1 MNRINKALML
11 LVLLFVSVVTAS
23 AQDASYK
30 IHKYNSNDGGILI
43 SITPNGKWAIVRLGT
58 SSGGGTATPKLYNVE
73 TDEVF
78 EVKFNDRLFNA
89 NAVSDDG
96 NVVVGSFQNRIAIFN
111 RAENKVTPV
120 PFPNN
125 WSVGE
130 LTSITPDGKFAIGYL
145 SGYVGPEITDPS
157 INVNGLSGDY
167 WFSTLL
173 VDVEKGT
180 VIDTPNL
187 PTGDRFGHNQNAI
200 KFSAISPDG
209 RYILGE
215 REWYMPG
222 EGFVFVYDTQKHDWT
237 PVGFKRNG
245 NRLEAVEGIEYID
258 FPVMSPNG
266 KYVGGTAI
274 KFNDNGDAFATESK
288 MPFRYNVET
297 DELTLFEGSESSGL
311 DVGAIDNNGTV
322 FGHPD
327 NGSPLR
333 DFRVFYKDKYWI
345 TMNQLCKQ
353 VYGFN
358 FSEKTGYD
366 RTGTITSVSGDGS
379 RIVSFADP
387 LGESYLFDFGM
398 TIEEACDKV
407 DLLDN
412 YTTTPSNGSVFSQ
425 ISTIEINFGRYVQVL
440 GSGNTHVHLYKAD
453 GTKVA
458 DGLSSVSGLE
468 LKTGS
473 QSVVKASFRT
483 RALEDGVNYY
493 VIIDAGAVAVANDP
507 TRVNKQIRIDYKGR
521 KNGPVA
527 MVKAV
532 PENHSQIRQ
541 IDASSSYVLI
551 DFDSPVQATEAAEAY
566 IERVEDGTRVATLTL
581 SVGNTEA
588 TKHQVLLTAT
598 AETYL
603 YQGLEYKVVISEGSL
618 CDYSG
623 SESSYNQKIEL
634 TYHGTYVREVSND
647 EVMFSDDFTNM
658 ANSYATWMRYEGDHN
673 TPLASMQSWGFDKDN
688 YPWSFEIAED
698 ESFANPCAGSH
709 SLYAPSGKSDDWM
722 MTPQLLMPEDG
733 KVVLEFDAQSYNPA
747 KKDVL
752 KVYVYEQ
759 EFNFSYLNSSI
770 MDLVKT
776 DAVLLDEI
784 TLTSGE
790 QQEKLEGEWTH
801 YRFNLSKW
809 AGKNIYIAFAN
820 QNENQSAIFVDNVIV
835 QRELLYTIGF
845 SNADRVIA
853 QDQINIA
860 GQFTVKSAEPVSS
873 ISLVLKDS
881 DGKEVDRIEW
891 NNITGNVQNRALPFS
906 FSKPLPLRVGED
918 NQYTID
924 VAFGSMTDVFKGS
937 IANLAFATT
946 KRVVLEEMTGI
957 DCINCP
963 QGFLAIE
970 KCEKTFGDQFIPVSI
985 HTYTGDPYMGGLQ
998 PYTTFLGLN
1007 GAPSARINRIPGT
1020 YYPMVSGG
1028 GQFYL
1033 TNQDSPVWYDIVAD
1047 EISKLTIA
1055 DLNLKAVQSE
1065 DGKTINYSASLRY
1078 ALNAEG
1084 QQLSLYIVVLED
1096 GLVNY
1101 QANGFHMVEDDIFGQ
1116 WSNGGIYAADYA
1128 YPVTHN
1134 DVVRSAVG
1142 QTFSGTIGLFPSSV
1156 TAGTVYTASL
1166 SSSFPESIED
1176 VHNVSAVAMLIDTQT
1191 GQVVNAAKAKVTP
1204 NSTGID
1210 DAETTASETANIY
1223 SVSGTLIRANAPR
1236 TSLSTLPAGIYIYGD
1251 KKISVK

>member
-1 MNRINKALML
+1 ML
-11 LVLLFVSVVTAS
+11 LVLLLVTAVSAS
-23 AQDASYK
+23 AQEVSYK
-30 IHKYNSNDGGILI
+30 IHKYNSNDGGILM
-43 SITPNGKWAIVRLGT
+43 SVTPNGKWAIVRLGT

-78 EVKFNDRLFNA
+78 EVKFNDRLFSIS
-89 NAVSDDG
+89 AVSDDG
-96 NVVVGSFQNRIAIFN
+96 NIVVGNFQNRIAILN
-111 RAENKVTPV
+111 RATNKITQV
-120 PFPNN
+120 PFPKN
-125 WSVGE
+125 WSEGG
-130 LTSITPDGKFAIGYL
+130 LTSITPDGKYAIGHL
-145 SGYVGPEITDPS
+145 SGYVGPEITDPT

-167 WFSTLL
+167 WFSTLF
-173 VDVEKGT
+173 VDVEKGE
-180 VIDTPNL
+180 VIETPNL
-187 PTGDRFGHNQNAI
+187 PTGDRYGHNQNAI

-222 EGFVFVYDTQKHDWT
+222 EGFTFIYDTQKHDYT
-237 PVGFKRNG
+237 PIGFKRNG
-245 NRLEAVEGIEYID
+245 NRMEPISGIEYID

-266 KYVGGTAI
+266 KYVGGAAI
-274 KFNDNGDAFATESK
+274 KVNESADSYATESK
-288 MPFRYNVET
+288 MPFRYDVET
-297 DELTLFEGSESSGL
+297 GELTLFEGSESASIE
-311 DVGAIDNNGTV
+311 VGAIDNNGTI
-322 FGHPD
+322 FGNPD

-333 DFRVFYKDKYWI
+333 DFRIFYKDKYWI

-366 RTGTITSVSGDGS
+366 RTGTATSVSGDGS
-379 RIVSFADP
+379 RVVSFADP

-412 YTTTPSNGSVFSQ
+412 YTATPANGSVFSQ
-425 ISTIEINFGRYVQVL
+425 ISSVEINFGRQVQVL
-440 GSGNTHVHLYKAD
+440 GKGSTHVHLYKAD

-458 DGLSSVSGLE
+458 DGMSSVSGLE

-473 QSVVKASFRT
+473 QSIVKASFRT
-483 RALEDGVNYY
+483 RALEDGVDYY
-493 VIIDAGAVAVANDP
+493 VLIDEGAVAVANDP
-507 TRVNKQIRIDYKGR
+507 TRINKQIRIDYKGR
-521 KNGPVA
+521 KNGPVSL
-527 MVKAV
+527 VKAV
-532 PENHSQIRQ
+532 PENHSQLRQ
-541 IDASSSYVLI
+541 IDAASSYILL
-551 DFDSPVQATEAAEAY
+551 DFDCPIMSTEDAEAY
-566 IERVEDGTRVATLTL
+566 IERVEDGARMATLTL
-581 SVGNTEA
+581 AVGNTEA
-588 TKHQVLLTAT
+588 TKRQVLLTAT

-603 YQGLEYKVVISEGSL
+603 YDGLEYKVVISEGSL

-623 SESSYNQKIEL
+623 LNESYNKKIEL

-647 EVMFSDDFTNM
+647 EVMFADDFNNM

-673 TPLASMQSWGFDKDN
+673 TPLASMKAWGFDTDN
-688 YPWSFEIAED
+688 YPWSFEISED

-709 SLYAPSGKSDDWM
+709 SLYAPSAKSDDWM
-722 MTPQLLMPEDG
+722 MTPQLIMPDDG

-759 EFNFSYLNSSI
+759 DRNFSYLNSGI
-770 MDLVKT
+770 MDLVKK

-784 TLTSGE
+784 TLTAGE
-790 QQEKLEGEWTH
+790 QQEKLDGEWTH
-801 YRFNLSKW
+801 YRYDLSQW
-809 AGKNIYIAFAN
+809 AGKNIYVAFAN

-853 QDQINIA
+853 QDQIGIA

-881 DGKEVDRIEW
+881 ENKEVDRIEW
-891 NNITGNVQNRALPFS
+891 KNITGSVQNRALPFS
-906 FSKPLPLRVGED
+906 FSKPLPLRVGEE
-918 NQYTID
+918 NNYTIE
-924 VAFGSMTDVFKGS
+924 VSFGSVTDIFKGS

-963 QGFLAIE
+963 QGFLSIE

-985 HTYTGDPYMGGLQ
+985 HTYTGDPYMGSLQ
-998 PYTTFLGLN
+998 PYTAFLGLN

-1020 YYPMVSGG
+1020 YYPMVQSGG
-1028 GQFYL
+1028 NYYL
-1033 TNQDSPVWYDIVAD
+1033 SKSDDPVWYDVVAD
-1047 EISKLTIA
+1047 ELSKLTIA
-1055 DLNLKAVQSE
+1055 DVNMKAVQSE
-1065 DGKTINYSASLRY
+1065 DGKTIDYSVALRY
-1078 ALNAEG
+1078 ALDAEG
-1084 QQLSLYIVVLED
+1084 QQLSLFIVVLED

-1101 QANGFHMVEDDIFGQ
+1101 QANGFHMVESDVFGQ
-1116 WSNGGIYAADYA
+1116 WANGGIYAADYA
-1128 YPVTHN
+1128 YPVVHN
-1134 DVVRSAVG
+1134 DVARSAVG
-1142 QTFSGTIGLFPSSV
+1142 QTLSGTIGLFPS
-1156 TAGTVYTASL
+1156 TLKAGTTYTASL
-1166 SSSFPESIED
+1166 ASAFPASIED
-1176 VHNVSAVAMLIDTQT
+1176 VHTASAVAMLIDTQT
-1191 GQVVNAAKAKVTP
+1191 GQIVNAAKAKVTP

-1210 DAETTASETANIY
+1210 DATTSSSETANIY

-1236 TSLSTLPAGIYIYGD
+1236 SALSTLPAGIYIYGN